1 MTAKIHINLSQGVL
15 EVEGEPNFVRS
26 IYDDFKGQLSAMT
39 AGLESK
45 GKSSTVAKTEKHVFS
60 KEVSSDNA
68 VAKDKGSLKK
78 KSSSKTPSFLKDL
91 NLFKEG
97 SKPSLKDFITGYDI
111 PSNFAR
117 NLLFVHYLKEIK
129 ELESVGIDEIY
140 TCYKN
145 LGLKIPNIKQ
155 GLIDTGFRKGWLD
168 TASLSDLK
176 ITVAGENA
184 ISHELIKSQ
193 AVAA

>member
-1 MTAKIHINLSQGVL
+1 MVAKIHINLSQGIL

-26 IYDDFKGQLSAMT
+26 IYDDFKGRL
-39 AGLESK
+39 
-45 GKSSTVAKTEKHVFS
+45 STVVEKFESGEQSNAAVKIENRAFP
-60 KEVSSDNA
+60 KEANLPNTIT
-68 VAKDKGSLKK
+68 KDKDSVKK
-78 KSSSKTPSFLKDL
+78 KAASKTPSFQKDL

-97 SKPSLKDFITGYDI
+97 NKPSLKDFMNGYDT
-111 PSNFAR
+111 PSNFSR

-129 ELESVGIDEIY
+129 CLDNVGIDEVY

-168 TASLSDLK
+168 TASLSNVK

-184 ISHELIKSQ
+184 ISHELVKGQ
-193 AVAA
+193 AEAR